1 MSNTQRNEEIQK
13 KVSEINELKK
23 HFQMINGSL
32 LEIAQLTATFISDP
46 AIFNVDL
53 NKLRQTIAEGYQIK
67 LNNQM
72 ASVYNM
78 LYGEQN
84 DSNEA

>member
-1 MSNTQRNEEIQK
+1 MSNTQKNEEIQK

>member
-1 MSNTQRNEEIQK
+1 MSSLKNEEIQK